1 MATKVKPIPDGYHAV
16 TPYLMVHDG
25 AAALDFYRRAL
36 GAKEVMRFEHQG
48 KIGHAEIQIGDSM
61 VMLADEFPTVE
72 PRSPKS
78 LAGTSVTIMLYVADV
93 DATVAQAV
101 AAGAKVRRP
110 IQDQFYGDRS
120 GEVVDPFGHSW
131 HIATHK
137 EEVTLEEVKRRMA
150 QAGK

>member
-1 MATKVKPIPDGYHAV
+1 MPKSVKPIPEGYHTV
-16 TPYLMVHDG
+16 TLYLLVQDG

-61 VMLADEFPTVE
+61 VMLADEFPTVD

-78 LAGTSVTIMLYVADV
+78 LGGTSVTIMLYVEDV
-93 DATVAQAV
+93 DAVVAQAV
-101 AAGAKVRRP
+101 TAGAKVRRP

-137 EEVTLEEVKRRMA
+137 EDVTLEEVKNRAA
-150 QAGK
+150 QAKK